1 MDISGNSSPSTTVC
15 PLCNEAFTP
24 ESKVAQ
30 SFACP
35 CVYHTACLS
44 QKLLYFSYSY
54 IHMGHDLNCPC
65 GAVVAAAS
73 VQPSSLHGGDTEDEV
88 APVASPPATPE
99 YRADLKRLREK
110 HREYNKAKRA
120 YLGLISQK
128 KRIFKEQIA
137 PHIATIREAKKQ
149 TLAALRQDPIAR
161 ALRGKKSG
169 FAVAKER
176 FRTKYKIKRRD
187 FHTMFPTMRER
198 SRWRSSMPYLISRGF
213 RVRL

>member
-1 MDISGNSSPSTTVC
+1 MDISGNSPQAAVC
-15 PLCNEAFTP
+15 PICTEAFTP
-24 ESKVAQ
+24 ESKTAQ

-35 CVYHTACLS
+35 CVYHTACLA

-73 VQPSSLHGGDTEDEV
+73 VQPASPHPESEDE
-88 APVASPPATPE
+88 APPPITAPPNTPE
-99 YRADLKRLREK
+99 FRADLKRLREK
-110 HREYNKAKRA
+110 QREYNKAKTT
-120 YLGLISQK
+120 YKGLISQK
-128 KRIFKEQIA
+128 KREFKEQIA

-149 TLAALRQDPIAR
+149 TLKALRQDPIAR

-169 FAVAKER
+169 FGVAKEK

-187 FHTMFPTMRER
+187 FYTLYPTMRER
-198 SRWRSSMPYLISRGF
+198 SRWRSSMPYMIARGF